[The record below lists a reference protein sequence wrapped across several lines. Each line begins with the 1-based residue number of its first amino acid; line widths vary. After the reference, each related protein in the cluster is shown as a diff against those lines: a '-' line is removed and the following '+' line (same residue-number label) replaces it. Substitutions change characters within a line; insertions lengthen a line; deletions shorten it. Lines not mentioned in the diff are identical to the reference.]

1 MGDIG
6 ATLERLACPAFA
18 AATAAFN
25 RRHGIPPMKN
35 VSSNLSTIRL
45 PMATP
50 MPFPHAGFLSQLEHI
65 DTPASVPVARLPPS
79 LARISLVAEGSG
91 QPTPAAIHLIQL
103 LKARKAVLQASF
115 DTDVVADE
123 LRRYQKFAK
132 PGQPSPHIVQ
142 LRQQQAAA
150 RQASSQS
157 RQSFIKAAAAFVR
170 ETGIEVPPRVALEVF
185 IIGWIEANVPKDA
198 AAAT

>member
-1 MGDIG
+1 
-6 ATLERLACPAFA
+6 
-18 AATAAFN
+18 
-25 RRHGIPPMKN
+25 MKN

-50 MPFPHAGFLSQLEHI
+50 KPFPHAGFLSQLEHI
-65 DTPASVPVARLPPS
+65 DASAPMPVARLPPS

-91 QPTPAAIHLIQL
+91 QPTPAAAHLIQL
-103 LKARKAVLQASF
+103 LKARKAVLQASY

-132 PGQPSPHIVQ
+132 PGQPSPHIVR

-157 RQSFIKAAAAFVR
+157 RQSFIKAVAAFAR
-170 ETGIEVPPRVALEVF
+170 EAGIEAPPRVALEAFV
-185 IIGWIEANVPKDA
+185 IGWIDANVPKDA
-198 AAAT
+198 VPAN

>member
-1 MGDIG
+1 
-6 ATLERLACPAFA
+6 
-18 AATAAFN
+18 
-25 RRHGIPPMKN
+25 
-35 VSSNLSTIRL
+35 
-45 PMATP
+45 MATP
-50 MPFPHAGFLSQLEHI
+50 KPFPYVGFLGRLEHSS
-65 DTPASVPVARLPPS
+65 ASVPAATLPAS
-79 LARISLVAEGSG
+79 LAGVLLIAEDSG
-91 QPTPAAIHLIQL
+91 RPTPAATHLAQL

-150 RQASSQS
+150 RQASNQS

-170 ETGIEVPPRVALEVF
+170 EAGIEAPPRVALEAFV
-185 IIGWIEANVPKDA
+185 IGWIEANVPKDVVVA
-198 AAAT
+198 I